1 MTELPYHVQRDRK
14 NEAKL
19 QELLSALPPF
29 CADFFRG
36 IEPSTSSM
44 TRLSYAYDISMFF
57 DFLTSRHATGF
68 PSICTEAKPEIYSFG
83 LSAKDFTMEQFRQ
96 ISVTDLERYLEYL
109 KYRPDDPDHRNA
121 NKEQGIKRKFFSL
134 KSFFGYFQRTGQITV
149 NPTLSMQVPKIREK
163 EIVRLN
169 QKEIKELLKEAESG
183 AGLSPRQKQF
193 HQKTKVRDCALLALM
208 LGTGIRVSECVGLN
222 LSDVDIK
229 EQGIH
234 IHRKGGK
241 EATVYFSDEVAQY
254 LERYLEERR
263 TLCSIETGTG
273 TQDEPAL
280 FLSLRKKRLTV
291 RSVEYLVKKYASV
304 ATPKKKIT
312 PHKLRSSY
320 GSALYA
326 KTNDIYLV
334 ADILGH
340 NDVNITRKFY
350 AAIEEERRKSV
361 KHIDIV

>member
-1 MTELPYHVQRDRK
+1 MNELPYHEQRDQK
-14 NEAKL
+14 NEEKL
-19 QELLSALPPF
+19 KKMLTTLPPF

-36 IEPSTSSM
+36 IAPSTSSM
-44 TRLSYAYDISMFF
+44 TRLSYAYDICLFF
-57 DFLTSRHATGF
+57 EFLTKEGKHFS
-68 PSICTEAKPEIYSFG
+68 G
-83 LSAKDFTMEQFRQ
+83 LSAEEFTMEHLCQ
-96 ISVTDLERYLEYL
+96 ISVADLERYLEYL
-109 KYRPDDPDHRNA
+109 KYRPDDPEHKNT

-134 KSFFGYFQRTGQITV
+134 KSFFAYFQRTGQITT

-169 QKEIKELLKEAESG
+169 NDEMKDLLKEAESG
-183 AGLSPRQKQF
+183 AGLSSKQKQF
-193 HQKTKVRDCALLALM
+193 HNKTRVRDCAILALM

-222 LSDVDIK
+222 LSDVDLQ

-241 EATVYFSDEVAQY
+241 ETTVYFSSEVAEY
-254 LERYLEERR
+254 LNRYLEERSN
-263 TLCSIETGTG
+263 LWAETNDTQTG
-273 TQDEPAL
+273 IQEEPAL

-291 RSVEYLVKKYASV
+291 RSMEYLVKKYASI
-304 ATPKKKIT
+304 AAPSKKIT

>member
-1 MTELPYHVQRDRK
+1 MKELPYYEQRDQK

-19 QELLSALPPF
+19 QELLAALPPF

-36 IEPSTSSM
+36 IEPATSSM

-57 DFLTSRHATGF
+57 DFLVKTG
-68 PSICTEAKPEIYSFG
+68 SSFSG

-96 ISVTDLERYLEYL
+96 LSITDLERYLEYL
-109 KYRPDDPDHRNA
+109 KYRPDDPEHKNT

-134 KSFFGYFQRTGQITV
+134 KSFFGYFQRTGLITV

-169 QKEIKELLKEAESG
+169 QEEIRNLLEEAESG
-183 AGLSPRQKQF
+183 ARLSPKQKQF
-193 HQKTKVRDCALLALM
+193 HQKTKVRDCAILALM

-222 LSDVDIK
+222 LSDLDLK

-241 EATVYFSDEVAQY
+241 EATVYFSNEVAQY

-263 TLCSIETGTG
+263 TLCTEETGT
-273 TQDEPAL
+273 QANAQEEPAL

-291 RSVEYLVKKYASV
+291 RSVEYLVKKYATV

>member
-1 MTELPYHVQRDRK
+1 
-14 NEAKL
+14 
-19 QELLSALPPF
+19 
-29 CADFFRG
+29 
-36 IEPSTSSM
+36 
-44 TRLSYAYDISMFF
+44 
-57 DFLTSRHATGF
+57 
-68 PSICTEAKPEIYSFG
+68 
-83 LSAKDFTMEQFRQ
+83 
-96 ISVTDLERYLEYL
+96 
-109 KYRPDDPDHRNA
+109 
-121 NKEQGIKRKFFSL
+121 
-134 KSFFGYFQRTGQITV
+134 
-149 NPTLSMQVPKIREK
+149 MQVPKIREK

-280 FLSLRKKRLTV
+280 FLSLQ
-291 RSVEYLVKKYASV
+291 E
-304 ATPKKKIT
+304 TPDCARRGISGEEICICGNTEEKIT
-312 PHKLRSSY
+312 PHKLRSSH

-340 NDVNITRKFY
+340 NDVNITRKVL
-350 AAIEEERRKSV
+350 RR
-361 KHIDIV
+361 H

>member
-1 MTELPYHVQRDRK
+1 MNELPYHEQRDQK

-19 QELLSALPPF
+19 QELLTALPPF

-36 IEPSTSSM
+36 IEPATSSM

-57 DFLTSRHATGF
+57 EFLIRPENRFAGLA
-68 PSICTEAKPEIYSFG
+68 AKN
-83 LSAKDFTMEQFRQ
+83 LTLEQFHQ
-96 ISVTDLERYLEYL
+96 ISITDLERYLEYL
-109 KYRPDDPDHRNA
+109 KYRPDDPDHKNT

-134 KSFFGYFQRTGQITV
+134 KSFFGYFQRTGQITA

-169 QKEIKELLKEAESG
+169 QNEIKELLKEAESG
-183 AGLSPRQKQF
+183 AGLSPKQKQF
-193 HQKTKVRDCALLALM
+193 HQKTKVRDCAILALM

-222 LSDVDIK
+222 LSDVDLK

-254 LERYLEERR
+254 LEKYLVERR
-263 TLCSIETGTG
+263 TLCTEETGAQTA
-273 TQDEPAL
+273 TQEEPAL

-291 RSVEYLVKKYASV
+291 RSMEYLVKKYASV
-304 ATPKKKIT
+304 AAPKKKIT

-361 KHIDIV
+361 RHIDIV

>member
-1 MTELPYHVQRDRK
+1 MTELPYHEQRDRK

-19 QELLSALPPF
+19 QELLSTLPPF

-57 DFLTSRHATGF
+57 DFLTSRHATGS
-68 PSICTEAKPEIYSFG
+68 PSICTEAKPEIRSFG
-83 LSAKDFTMEQFRQ
+83 LSAKDFTIEQFRQ

-109 KYRPDDPDHRNA
+109 KYRPDDPDHRNT

-263 TLCSIETGTG
+263 
-273 TQDEPAL
+273 
-280 FLSLRKKRLTV
+280 
-291 RSVEYLVKKYASV
+291 
-304 ATPKKKIT
+304 
-312 PHKLRSSY
+312 
-320 GSALYA
+320 
-326 KTNDIYLV
+326 
-334 ADILGH
+334 
-340 NDVNITRKFY
+340 
-350 AAIEEERRKSV
+350 
-361 KHIDIV
+361 

>member
-1 MTELPYHVQRDRK
+1 MEKLQYHEQRDQK

-19 QELLSALPPF
+19 QELLAALPPF

-36 IEPSTSSM
+36 IEPATSSM
-44 TRLSYAYDISMFF
+44 TRLSYAYDVCQFF
-57 DFLTSRHATGF
+57 DFIRKL
-68 PSICTEAKPEIYSFG
+68 KPEFAD
-83 LSAKDFTMEQFRQ
+83 LSVEAFSAAHLEQ
-96 ISVTDLERYLEYL
+96 ITVTDLERYLEYL
-109 KYRPDDPDHRNA
+109 KYRPDDPDHKNTNREA
-121 NKEQGIKRKFFSL
+121 GIKRKFFSL
-134 KSFFGYFQRTGQITV
+134 KSFFGYFFRTGQIRQ

-169 QKEIKELLKEAESG
+169 QDEIKELLREAENG
-183 AGLSPRQKQF
+183 EGLSKKQKQF
-193 HQKTKVRDCALLALM
+193 HEKTKVRDCAILALM

-222 LSDVDIK
+222 LSDLDLK

-241 EATVYFSDEVAQY
+241 EATVYFSNEVAQY
-254 LERYLEERR
+254 LEQYLKERK
-263 TLCSIETGTG
+263 TLCTEETSTQTG
-273 TQDEPAL
+273 TQEEPAL

-291 RSVEYLVKKYASV
+291 RSVEYLVKKYASI

-361 KHIDIV
+361 KNIDIV

>member
-1 MTELPYHVQRDRK
+1 MEELQYHEQRDFK
-14 NEAKL
+14 NEKKL
-19 QELLSALPPF
+19 QELLASLPPF

-36 IEPSTSSM
+36 IEPATSSM

-57 DFLTSRHATGF
+57 AFIRNL
-68 PSICTEAKPEIYSFG
+68 KPE
-83 LSAKDFTMEQFRQ
+83 LSDLETNEISMNDFSEIT
-96 ISVTDLERYLEYL
+96 VTDLERYLEYL
-109 KYRPDDPDHRNA
+109 KYRPDDPDHKNT
-121 NKEQGIKRKFFSL
+121 NKEAGIKRKFFSL
-134 KSFFGYFQRTGQITV
+134 KSFYGYFYRTGQIRT
-149 NPTLSMQVPKIREK
+149 NPTLSMQVPRIREK

-169 QKEIKELLKEAESG
+169 QEEIRELIKEAQNG
-183 AGLSPRQKQF
+183 DGLSPKQKQF
-193 HQKTKVRDCALLALM
+193 HEKTKARDCAILALM

-222 LSDVDIK
+222 LGDVDLT
-229 EQGIH
+229 EQSIH

-241 EATVYFSDEVAQY
+241 EATVYFSDEVTRH
-254 LERYLEERR
+254 LEHYLEERKGAG
-263 TLCSIETGTG
+263 IDPAE
-273 TQDEPAL
+273 EPAL
-280 FLSLRKKRLTV
+280 FLSLRGKRIAV
-291 RSVEYLVKKYASV
+291 RSVEYLVKKYAAIV
-304 ATPKKKIT
+304 TPKKKIT

-361 KHIDIV
+361 KKIDIV